1 MFAARARK
9 TAREGAC
16 APRGPHAPPRV
27 AGCALAS
34 GVGGRTPL
42 AEFPHP
48 PVARRF
54 SARARK
60 TAPEGGCAPPL
71 TSPLHFPPLLTAFLL
86 LCLAATLAPARTIT
100 LKPDALDA
108 FAVLAENHPRNGWA
122 AQPIDASLY
131 LSNPPLAAPNTSFI
145 VRYSFAQLPPGQRI
159 THAEWIIPGGAAAA
173 GTVTVWRVIA
183 DWGIGVSHQF
193 RMAYPKPLPW
203 SVPGARGKSIDRA
216 TKPTGTGKFSTASPQ
231 VTVNVTQ
238 DVELWHTG
246 AAPNRGWL
254 LTFDSA
260 SLLVSPTHGGRSQ
273 WQLRIT
279 YEPE

>member
-1 MFAARARK
+1 MRT
-9 TAREGAC
+9 TANSTT
-16 APRGPHAPPRV
+16 RGPHAPSRV

-34 GVGGRTPL
+34 GFRLRTRVVEIPNAL
-42 AEFPHP
+42 VP
-48 PVARRF
+48 RGF

-60 TAPEGGCAPPL
+60 TAPEGGCAPRL
-71 TSPLHFPPLLTAFLL
+71 TSPLHFPPLLAALL
-86 LCLAATLAPARTIT
+86 LLGLAATLAPARTIT

-131 LSNPPLAAPNTSFI
+131 LSNPPLAAHNTSFI

-183 DWGIGVSHQF
+183 DWGIGVCHQL
-193 RMAYPKPLPW
+193 RMGYPKPLPW

-216 TKPTGTGKFSTASPQ
+216 TKPTGSGKFTAAPQ

-260 SLLVSPTHGGRSQ
+260 SLLVSPTHGGRGQ

>member
-1 MFAARARK
+1 MLHTCERPNLAERLLSPPLSFVPNGGEGDGGPGVDCQSALRHAARS
-9 TAREGAC
+9 T
-16 APRGPHAPPRV
+16 
-27 AGCALAS
+27 
-34 GVGGRTPL
+34 
-42 AEFPHP
+42 
-48 PVARRF
+48 
-54 SARARK
+54 
-60 TAPEGGCAPPL
+60 PPL
-71 TSPLHFPPLLTAFLL
+71 RFHSHTLTHLFPPLLAAFLL
-86 LCLAATLAPARTIT
+86 LFLAATLAPARTIT

-145 VRYSFAQLPPGQRI
+145 VRYSFAQIPPGQRI
-159 THAEWIIPGGAAAA
+159 THAEWIIPGGAAATS
-173 GTVTVWRVIA
+173 TVTVWRVIA
-183 DWGIGVSHQF
+183 DWGIGVCHQL

-216 TKPTGTGKFSTASPQ
+216 TKPTGSGKFSASPQ

-260 SLLVSPTHGGRSQ
+260 SLLVSPTHGGRGQ